1 MRSSGYQNSLD
12 KLAHATWAPSDKRYL
27 LAVSTRLLEMST
39 YEPEILNLIGL
50 TASELSSLP
59 GQIEIA
65 AKQSPPLHAELK
77 TISKN
82 PAPTKHLDNKHPLF
96 GLLTLMPSYALFIT
110 KLPNESSLNDAFEQI
125 LSSVFL
131 LIIKANLASSFESY
145 QQSCNEIFKR
155 ELDDN
160 YDLDETYLPPLHH
173 ELNQLSLNAR
183 KAVSHLSSSLTTPLS
198 PSEQKIWG
206 RFEGSSKRFLAN
218 PARTKR
224 RSKPRKSSGK
234 PIQRRSAF
242 RSDASATHLQSPL
255 LLDEIE
261 AISAWEE
268 LEPDSSSHLIKPEQR
283 IFAEKEDLCEFE
295 LIEEDDWEIGQELN
309 EFSTPASARVSGK
322 YQAKQC
328 SNAAQLLRWST
339 SNLTPSAKEQMLS
352 SLIELALPHTAHG
365 LAASLILAS
374 VVTGRPLEQLYP
386 NGLRLTDSPDIP
398 KTLNNSVQ
406 TIFFPRLNAIALRVN
421 KPNVKNITDWN
432 GAHSASDFIW
442 VTDYLR
448 VGEKLSRMKG
458 AIPEVGN
465 TSVANK
471 GNKLII
477 NATGALLAQLSSEGA
492 NASKVWQTLPRLM
505 QSESGMFTG
514 MAMLTDWSTA
524 NSRVDLH
531 YHTVPATLLSKRYS
545 AAMSHITDI
554 NSTEC
559 IKLERE
565 IPRQHEYVGAP
576 NCPTNVAIEALI
588 QQFEKAFKKFNND
601 VISTHNLTCLYTL
614 MFCTAGFGLRH
625 AINPEFSV
633 TRYKSMAWVSYVE
646 KGQLRQLLLP
656 SVVNQQLQHFDAHLM
671 RMKSR
676 PLVKSLLSEGKR
688 FFLLDERNAAQQKK
702 LEPSKIG
709 ELLKVFNIDFP
720 LPLNTLRRWMFS
732 QQFIAGGR
740 GIGTDFFGGHGVQG
754 RLPLTA
760 TSSTTV
766 DVYQES
772 AQEMSEILVD
782 AGWRMM

>member
-1 MRSSGYQNSLD
+1 MKSSGYQNILD
-12 KLAHATWAPSDKRYL
+12 KLAHATWAPSDRRYL
-27 LAVSTRLLEMST
+27 LAVSTRLLEMSAFQ
-39 YEPEILNLIGL
+39 PEILNLIGL
-50 TASELSSLP
+50 TTSELSALP
-59 GQIEIA
+59 GQIEVA
-65 AKQSPPLHAELK
+65 AKQSSPLLAELN

-82 PAPTKHLDNKHPLF
+82 PAPTKQLDNKHPLF

-110 KLPNESSLNDAFEQI
+110 KLPNESPLNDAFEQI
-125 LSSVFL
+125 LSSVFM
-131 LIIKANLASSFESY
+131 LIIKANLAISFESY

-155 ELDDN
+155 EIDDN
-160 YDLDETYLPPLHH
+160 YELKETYLPPLHH

-183 KAVSHLSSSLTTPLS
+183 KAVSHLSSSSTTPLS
-198 PSEQKIWG
+198 PSEQKIWDQ
-206 RFEGSSKRFLAN
+206 FKGSSKRFLVN

-234 PIQRRSAF
+234 PIQRRSTF

-255 LLDEIE
+255 QLAEIE

-268 LEPDSSSHLIKPEQR
+268 LEPDRSSHLIKSEQR
-283 IFAEKEDLCEFE
+283 IFAAEEDLCEFE
-295 LIEEDDWEIGQELN
+295 LAEEDWEIGHELN
-309 EFSTPASARVSGK
+309 EFSTPASAQVSGK
-322 YQAKQC
+322 YQGKQN

-339 SNLTPSAKEQMLS
+339 SNLTPSAMEQMLS
-352 SLIELALPHTAHG
+352 SLIDLAQPHTAHG

-386 NGLRLTDSPDIP
+386 KGLRLIDSADIP
-398 KTLNNSVQ
+398 KTLSESVQ
-406 TIFFPRLNAIALRVN
+406 TIFFPRLHAIALRVN
-421 KPNVKNITDWN
+421 KPNVKNINDWD
-432 GAHSASDFIW
+432 GAQSVADFIW
-442 VTDYLR
+442 APDYLR

-458 AIPEVGN
+458 VIPEVWQ

-471 GNKLII
+471 NNRII
-477 NATGALLAQLSSEGA
+477 IEATTTLLAQLSLEGA

-545 AAMSHITDI
+545 AAISHITDI
-554 NSTEC
+554 DSTEC

-565 IPRQHEYVGAP
+565 IPRQNEYVGAP
-576 NCPTNVAIEALI
+576 NCPNNIAIKALI

-614 MFCTAGFGLRH
+614 MLCTAGFGLRH
-625 AINPEFSV
+625 SINPGFSV
-633 TRYKSMAWVSYVE
+633 TRYKNMAWVSYVE
-646 KGQLRQLLLP
+646 KGQHRQLLLP
-656 SVVNQQLQHFDAHLM
+656 ALVDHQLQHYDAHLL

-709 ELLKVFNIDFP
+709 ELLKAFNIDFP

-760 TSSTTV
+760 TSSTTI
-766 DVYQES
+766 DVYQET
-772 AQEMSEILVD
+772 AQQMNEILVD
-782 AGWRMM
+782 AGWRVM